1 MEYHPDKNPNGGDKF
16 KEIFDA
22 YRILNDPEQKAI
34 YDNGKTRG
42 TIRDLQKELAKE
54 VSGRDLKDWVSDLMR
69 SEREESDRRLEFER
83 RRREEMR
90 RRAEFD
96 ATHPN
101 FASGTAPFSGRRAPM
116 ARADQPYARG
126 LDHFGPS
133 TNGPM
138 GFAPKPPYAD
148 ADPSEGF
155 RTKRYVA

>member
-16 KEIFDA
+16 KEICDA